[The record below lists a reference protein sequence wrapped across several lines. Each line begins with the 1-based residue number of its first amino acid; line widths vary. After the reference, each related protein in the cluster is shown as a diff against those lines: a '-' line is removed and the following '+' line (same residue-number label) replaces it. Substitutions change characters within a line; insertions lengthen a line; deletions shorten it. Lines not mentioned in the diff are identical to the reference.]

1 MTEERQREARKNL
14 QMLVEAYLR
23 EESSMRWGA
32 TQNQIRAAAKQM
44 VDSNKVPAVVAIRIK
59 EHLRALRQ
67 QSASP
72 MGQ

>member
-32 TQNQIRAAAKQM
+32 TAAQIRAAAKKM
-44 VDSNKVPAVVAIRIK
+44 VDARQIPQPLAMRLRERYRAIR
-59 EHLRALRQ
+59 Q
-67 QSASP
+67 QGASSVF
-72 MGQ
+72 